1 MQSETLELLEWSR
14 LCRHLSTF
22 AATKLGA
29 IAASHLVIPQ
39 SYDRS
44 QELLTQTKEAY
55 YLETKLSGGLSL
67 EGVQDISG
75 ALARAEVQGV
85 LSPLEL
91 FAIATTLAGARNLRR
106 SLDNAENCPALQAL
120 VSDVRTYPDLEKEIY
135 HCIEEGGTVL
145 ERASEKLGNI
155 RRTSH
160 QVREKIINTLQGIIQ
175 RKNNALQENIITQR
189 GDRYVLSVKASHK
202 DQIQGIVHDASGSGL
217 TLLIEPSSVVA
228 GNNDLR
234 QLVAREQ
241 REIEI
246 ILTQLS
252 AKVTAVAEDLSRLL
266 AILTEIDLAIAR
278 ARYAYWLKANPPN
291 LSKSQPQ
298 SLSQNPQLITL
309 RNLRH
314 PLLVWQEQQ
323 ESGRTVVP
331 VDILISPEIKVVV
344 ITGPNTGGKTATL
357 KTFGLAAIMAKAGM
371 FIPAPEPVEIPWF
384 DLILADIGDE
394 QSLQQNLSTFSG
406 HIRRIGRIL
415 ELITPAS
422 LVLLDEVG
430 AGTDPSEGSAIATAL
445 LEHLANHANLTIA
458 TTHFGELKTLKYQNP
473 QFENASVE
481 FDDVQLAPTYKLLW
495 GIPGRSNAL
504 AIARRLGLPE
514 DIISSAQNHVGYGS
528 SEINLVIAELETQR
542 RQQTEKT
549 QAATILL
556 AEMEKLHKEISD
568 KSQLLRSQYQELRAK
583 QEIEVT
589 AAINQAKKEI
599 ARVIRKLQAGD
610 QSPQSAQ
617 HADNR
622 MTQISKMH
630 LPSQQKQPQANLEPI
645 KYIPKL
651 GDQVKIIK
659 LNKIGQVLSTGT
671 NNSNEIGVR
680 VGGMKMTVKIE
691 DIEAVKA

>member
-29 IAASHLVIPQ
+29 IAANHLVIPSTYQ
-39 SYDRS
+39 RS
-44 QELLTQTKEAY
+44 QELLTQTQEAY
-55 YLETKLSGGLSL
+55 NLETKLSGGLSL

-75 ALARAEVQGV
+75 ALARAEVQGI

-106 SLDNAENCPALQAL
+106 SLDNSENCPVLQTL
-120 VSDVRTYPDLEKEIY
+120 VSEVRTYPDLEKEIY

-155 RRTSH
+155 RRSAH
-160 QVREKIINTLQGIIQ
+160 QVREKIFNTLQGIIQ
-175 RKNNALQENIITQR
+175 RKNSALQENIITQR

-202 DQIQGIVHDASGSGL
+202 DQISGIVHDASGSGL
-217 TLLIEPSSVVA
+217 TLLIEPSSVVS

-246 ILTQLS
+246 ILSNLS
-252 AKVTAVAEDLSRLL
+252 AKVTAVVEDLSRLL
-266 AILTEIDLAIAR
+266 AILTEVDLAIAR
-278 ARYAYWLKANPPN
+278 ARYGYWLKANPPT
-291 LSKSQPQ
+291 
-298 SLSQNPQLITL
+298 LSQNPQAITL

-314 PLLVWQEQQ
+314 PLLVWQEQN

-331 VDILISPEIKVVV
+331 VDVLISPDIKVVV

-357 KTFGLAAIMAKAGM
+357 KTFGLAAVMAKVGM
-371 FIPAPEPVEIPWF
+371 FIPAREPVELPWF

-406 HIRRIGRIL
+406 HIRRIGKIL
-415 ELITPAS
+415 ELITPTS

-445 LEHLANHANLTIA
+445 LEHLANSANLTVA

-514 DIISSAQNHVGYGS
+514 NIIDDAQNHVGYGS
-528 SEINLVIAELETQR
+528 NEINLVIAELEAQR
-542 RQQTEKT
+542 RRQTEKT
-549 QAATILL
+549 QDATILL
-556 AEMEKLHKEISD
+556 AEMEKLHNEISN
-568 KSQLLRSQYQELRAK
+568 KSQQLRSQYQELRAK
-583 QEIEVT
+583 QEMEVT

-599 ARVIRKLQAGD
+599 NRVIRKLQAGD

-617 HADNR
+617 HSDQR
-622 MTQISKMH
+622 MVQIGKMH
-630 LPSQQKQPQANLEPI
+630 LPSQQKQPSVPI
-645 KYIPKL
+645 EAVKYIPKV
-651 GDQVKIIK
+651 GDRVRIPK
-659 LNKIGQVLSTGT
+659 LDKVAQVLSLP
-671 NNSNEIGVR
+671 NSSGEFSVR
-680 VGGMKMTVKIE
+680 LGQMKMSVNLK
-691 DIEAVKA
+691 DVEAI

>member
-29 IAASHLVIPQ
+29 IAASHLVIPTT
-39 SYDRS
+39 YDRS
-44 QELLTQTKEAY
+44 LELLTQTKEAY
-55 YLETKLSGGLSL
+55 YLETKLAGGLSL
-67 EGVQDISG
+67 NGVEDISE
-75 ALARAEVQGV
+75 ALARAEVQGT

-91 FAIATTLAGARNLRR
+91 FAIATTLAGARTLRR
-106 SLDNAENCPALQAL
+106 SLDNADNCPTLQAL
-120 VSDVRTYPDLEKEIY
+120 VSNTRTYPDLEKEIY

-145 ERASEKLGNI
+145 ERASEKLGTI
-155 RRTSH
+155 RRSSH
-160 QVREKIINTLQGIIQ
+160 QVRDKILTTLQGIIQ
-175 RKNNALQENIITQR
+175 RKNNALQDNIITQR

-202 DQIQGIVHDASGSGL
+202 DQITGIVHDASGSGL
-217 TLLIEPSSVVA
+217 TLLVEPNSVVSA
-228 GNNDLR
+228 NNDLR

-241 REIEI
+241 REIEL
-246 ILTQLS
+246 IL
-252 AKVTAVAEDLSRLL
+252 AKLTEQVTAVVEDLFRLL

-278 ARYAYWLKANPPN
+278 ARYAYWLKANPPT
-291 LSKSQPQ
+291 LST
-298 SLSQNPQLITL
+298 NPQAITL

-314 PLLVWQEQQ
+314 PLLMWQEQQ
-323 ESGRTVVP
+323 ESGRTVIPIDV
-331 VDILISPEIKVVV
+331 LISPDIKVVV

-357 KTFGLAAIMAKAGM
+357 KTFGLASVMAKVGM
-371 FIPAPEPVEIPWF
+371 FIPAREPVEIPWF

-445 LEHLANHANLTIA
+445 LEHLADRTHLTIA

-504 AIARRLGLPE
+504 AIALRLGLPE
-514 DIISSAQNHVGYGS
+514 NIINSAQNHVGYGS
-528 SEINLVIAELETQR
+528 TEINLVIAELEAQR
-542 RQQTEKT
+542 RDQTAKT
-549 QAATILL
+549 QSATILL
-556 AEMEKLHKEISD
+556 AEMEKLHKDISD
-568 KSQLLRSQYQELRAK
+568 KSQMLRSQYQELKAK
-583 QEIEVT
+583 QETEVT
-589 AAINQAKKEI
+589 EAINQAKKEI

-610 QSPQSAQ
+610 QSPQSTQ
-617 HADNR
+617 HADYR
-622 MTQISKMH
+622 MRQISRMH
-630 LPSQQKQPQANLEPI
+630 IPSQQKQFQAPI
-645 KYIPKL
+645 ELKYTPKL

-659 LNKIGQVLSTGT
+659 LNKTGQVLSIP
-671 NNSNEIGVR
+671 NNSGEVSVR
-680 VGGMKMTVKIE
+680 LGTMKMTVKVE
-691 DIEAVKA
+691 DIEEVKG

>member
-29 IAASHLVIPQ
+29 IAANHLVIPSTYQ
-39 SYDRS
+39 RS
-44 QELLTQTKEAY
+44 QELLTQTQEAY
-55 YLETKLSGGLSL
+55 NLETKLSGGLSL

-75 ALARAEVQGV
+75 ALARAEVQGI

-106 SLDNAENCPALQAL
+106 SLDNSENCPVLQTL
-120 VSDVRTYPDLEKEIY
+120 VSEVRTYPDLEKEIY

-155 RRTSH
+155 RRSAH
-160 QVREKIINTLQGIIQ
+160 QVREKIFSTLQGIIQ
-175 RKNNALQENIITQR
+175 RKNSALQENIITQR

-202 DQIQGIVHDASGSGL
+202 DQISGIVHDASGSGL
-217 TLLIEPSSVVA
+217 TLLIEPSSVVS

-246 ILTQLS
+246 ILSNLS
-252 AKVTAVAEDLSRLL
+252 AKVTAVVEDLSRLL
-266 AILTEIDLAIAR
+266 AILTEVDLAIAR
-278 ARYAYWLKANPPN
+278 ARYGYWLKANPPT
-291 LSKSQPQ
+291 
-298 SLSQNPQLITL
+298 LSQNPQSITL

-314 PLLVWQEQQ
+314 PLLVWQEQN

-331 VDILISPEIKVVV
+331 VDVLISPDIKVVV

-357 KTFGLAAIMAKAGM
+357 KTFGLAAVMAKVGM
-371 FIPAPEPVEIPWF
+371 FIPAREPVELPWF

-406 HIRRIGRIL
+406 HIRRIGKIL
-415 ELITPAS
+415 ELITPTS

-445 LEHLANHANLTIA
+445 LEHLANSANLTVA

-514 DIISSAQNHVGYGS
+514 NIIDDAQNHVGYGS
-528 SEINLVIAELETQR
+528 NEINLVIAELEAQR
-542 RQQTEKT
+542 RRQTEKT
-549 QAATILL
+549 QDATILL
-556 AEMEKLHKEISD
+556 A
-568 KSQLLRSQYQELRAK
+568 
-583 QEIEVT
+583 
-589 AAINQAKKEI
+589 
-599 ARVIRKLQAGD
+599 
-610 QSPQSAQ
+610 
-617 HADNR
+617 
-622 MTQISKMH
+622 
-630 LPSQQKQPQANLEPI
+630 
-645 KYIPKL
+645 
-651 GDQVKIIK
+651 
-659 LNKIGQVLSTGT
+659 
-671 NNSNEIGVR
+671 
-680 VGGMKMTVKIE
+680 
-691 DIEAVKA
+691 

>member
-29 IAASHLVIPQ
+29 IAANHLVIPSTYQ
-39 SYDRS
+39 RS
-44 QELLTQTKEAY
+44 QELLTQTQEAY
-55 YLETKLSGGLSL
+55 NLETKLSGGLSL

-75 ALARAEVQGV
+75 ALARAEVQGI

-106 SLDNAENCPALQAL
+106 SLDNSENCPVLQTL
-120 VSDVRTYPDLEKEIY
+120 VSEVRTYPDLEKEIY

-155 RRTSH
+155 RRSAH
-160 QVREKIINTLQGIIQ
+160 QVREKIFSTLQGIIQ
-175 RKNNALQENIITQR
+175 RKNSALQENIITQR

-202 DQIQGIVHDASGSGL
+202 DQISGIVHDASGSGL
-217 TLLIEPSSVVA
+217 TLLIEPSSVVS

-246 ILTQLS
+246 ILSNLS
-252 AKVTAVAEDLSRLL
+252 AKVTAVVEDLSRLL
-266 AILTEIDLAIAR
+266 AILTEVDLAIAR
-278 ARYAYWLKANPPN
+278 ARYGYWLKANPPT
-291 LSKSQPQ
+291 
-298 SLSQNPQLITL
+298 LSQNPQAITL

-314 PLLVWQEQQ
+314 PLLVWQEQN

-331 VDILISPEIKVVV
+331 VDVLISPDIKVVV

-357 KTFGLAAIMAKAGM
+357 KTFGLAAVMAKVGM
-371 FIPAPEPVEIPWF
+371 FIPAREPVELPWF

-406 HIRRIGRIL
+406 HIRRIGKIL

-445 LEHLANHANLTIA
+445 LEHLANSANLTVA

-514 DIISSAQNHVGYGS
+514 NIIDDAQNHVGYGS
-528 SEINLVIAELETQR
+528 NEINLVIAELEAQR
-542 RQQTEKT
+542 RRQTEKT
-549 QAATILL
+549 QDATILL
-556 AEMEKLHKEISD
+556 AEMEKLHNEISN
-568 KSQLLRSQYQELRAK
+568 KSQQLRSQYQELRAK
-583 QEIEVT
+583 QEMEVT

-599 ARVIRKLQAGD
+599 NRVIRKLQAGD

-617 HADNR
+617 HSDQR
-622 MTQISKMH
+622 MVQIGKMH
-630 LPSQQKQPQANLEPI
+630 LPSQQKQPSVPI
-645 KYIPKL
+645 EAVKYIPKV
-651 GDQVKIIK
+651 GDRVRIPK
-659 LNKIGQVLSTGT
+659 LDKVAQVLSLP
-671 NNSNEIGVR
+671 NSSGEFSVR
-680 VGGMKMTVKIE
+680 LGQMKMSVNLK
-691 DIEAVKA
+691 DVEAI

>member
-39 SYDRS
+39 TYQRS
-44 QELLTQTKEAY
+44 LELLTQTKEAY
-55 YLETKLSGGLSL
+55 HLETKLAGGLCL
-67 EGVQDISG
+67 DGVEDISG
-75 ALARAEVQGV
+75 ALARAEVQGS

-106 SLDNAENCPALQAL
+106 SLDNAENCPTLQTL

-145 ERASEKLGNI
+145 ERASEKLGTI
-155 RRTSH
+155 RRSSH
-160 QVREKIINTLQGIIQ
+160 QVREKIFNTLQGIIQ

-202 DQIQGIVHDASGSGL
+202 DQISGIVHDASGSGL
-217 TLLIEPSSVVA
+217 TLLVEPNSVVSA
-228 GNNDLR
+228 NNELR

-241 REIEI
+241 REIDL
-246 ILTQLS
+246 ILSKLTAQ
-252 AKVTAVAEDLSRLL
+252 VTAVVDDLSRLL

-278 ARYAYWLKANPPN
+278 ARYAYWLKANPPT
-291 LSKSQPQ
+291 LSDQAITA
-298 SLSQNPQLITL
+298 ITL

-331 VDILISPEIKVVV
+331 VDILISPEIKVVI

-357 KTFGLAAIMAKAGM
+357 KTFGLAAVMAKVGM
-371 FIPAPEPVEIPWF
+371 FIPAKEPVEIPWF

-430 AGTDPSEGSAIATAL
+430 AGTDPSEGSAIATSL
-445 LEHLANHANLTIA
+445 LEHLANHTHLSIA

-514 DIISSAQNHVGYGS
+514 NIIASAQNHVGYGS
-528 SEINLVIAELETQR
+528 TEINLVISELEAQR
-542 RQQTEKT
+542 RRQTDKAT
-549 QAATILL
+549 TAATLL
-556 AEMEKLHKEISD
+556 TEMEKLHKEISD
-568 KSQLLRSQYQELRAK
+568 KSQQLRSQYQELRAN
-583 QEIEVT
+583 QEIEV
-589 AAINQAKKEI
+589 AGAINQAKKEI

-617 HADNR
+617 HADRR
-622 MTQISKMH
+622 MSQIGRMH
-630 LPSQQKQPQANLEPI
+630 LPSQQKQQQVPMAEI

-651 GDQVKIIK
+651 GDQVKVTK
-659 LNKIGQVLSTGT
+659 LNKVGQILSIP
-671 NNSNEIGVR
+671 NNSGEVSVRLGV
-680 VGGMKMTVKIE
+680 MKMTVKVE
-691 DIEAVKA
+691 DIEAVKG

>member
-29 IAASHLVIPQ
+29 IAANHLVIPSTYQ
-39 SYDRS
+39 RS
-44 QELLTQTKEAY
+44 QELLTQTQEAY
-55 YLETKLSGGLSL
+55 NLETKLSGGLSL

-75 ALARAEVQGV
+75 ALARAEVQGT

-106 SLDNAENCPALQAL
+106 SLDNSENCPVLQTL
-120 VSDVRTYPDLEKEIY
+120 VSEVRTYPDLEKEIY

-155 RRTSH
+155 RRSAH
-160 QVREKIINTLQGIIQ
+160 QVREKIFNTLQGIIQ
-175 RKNNALQENIITQR
+175 RKNSALQENIITQR

-202 DQIQGIVHDASGSGL
+202 DQISGIVHDASGSGL
-217 TLLIEPSSVVA
+217 TLLIEPSSVVS

-246 ILTQLS
+246 ILSNLS
-252 AKVTAVAEDLSRLL
+252 AKVTAVVEDLSRLL
-266 AILTEIDLAIAR
+266 AILTEVDLAIAR
-278 ARYAYWLKANPPN
+278 ARYGYWLKANPPT
-291 LSKSQPQ
+291 
-298 SLSQNPQLITL
+298 LSQNPQAITL

-314 PLLVWQEQQ
+314 PLLVWQEQN

-331 VDILISPEIKVVV
+331 VDVLISPDIKVVV

-357 KTFGLAAIMAKAGM
+357 KTFGLAAVMAKVGM
-371 FIPAPEPVEIPWF
+371 FIPAREPVELPWF

-406 HIRRIGRIL
+406 HIRRIGKIL

-445 LEHLANHANLTIA
+445 LEHLANSANLTVA

-514 DIISSAQNHVGYGS
+514 NIIDDAQNHVGYGS
-528 SEINLVIAELETQR
+528 NEINLVIAELEAQR
-542 RQQTEKT
+542 RRQTEKT
-549 QAATILL
+549 QDATILL
-556 AEMEKLHKEISD
+556 AEMEKLHNEISN
-568 KSQLLRSQYQELRAK
+568 KSQQLRSQYQELRAK
-583 QEIEVT
+583 QEMEVT

-599 ARVIRKLQAGD
+599 NRVIRKLQAGD

-617 HADNR
+617 HSDQR
-622 MTQISKMH
+622 MVQIGKMH
-630 LPSQQKQPQANLEPI
+630 LPSQQKQPSVPI
-645 KYIPKL
+645 EAVKYIPKV
-651 GDQVKIIK
+651 GDRVRIPK
-659 LNKIGQVLSTGT
+659 LDKVAQVLSLP
-671 NNSNEIGVR
+671 NSSGEFSVR
-680 VGGMKMTVKIE
+680 LGQMKMSVNLK
-691 DIEAVKA
+691 DVEAI